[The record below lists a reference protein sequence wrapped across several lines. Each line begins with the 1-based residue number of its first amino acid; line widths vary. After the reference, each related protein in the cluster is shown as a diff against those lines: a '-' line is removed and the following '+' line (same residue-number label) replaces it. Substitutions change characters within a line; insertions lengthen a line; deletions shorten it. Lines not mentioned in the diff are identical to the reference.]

1 MCSFYSRNIGVLIL
15 KGNFIFSDLF
25 FSKNIF
31 DSNLKISLIYYI
43 AIVWFRVSRIG
54 NYNDKKEKIKNPYNY
69 GYYPDN
75 TIVHQQQQR
84 IWMISIKNNFQPHEV
99 KIWAKCIKNSIYKEA
114 IFKLVIK
121 RYSNF

>member
-15 KGNFIFSDLF
+15 KGNFIFADLF

-54 NYNDKKEKIKNPYNY
+54 NYNDKKEKIKNPFNY

-75 TIVHQQQQR
+75 IIVHQQQ
-84 IWMISIKNNFQPHEV
+84 
-99 KIWAKCIKNSIYKEA
+99 
-114 IFKLVIK
+114 
-121 RYSNF
+121 